1 MKLNEI
7 SGVIVAAAIKIHSAL
22 GPGLLESAYEKC
34 LVHEL
39 TRRGLRV
46 LRQVP
51 VPVIYDGI
59 NIDAAYKL
67 DMLVEDAVIVELK
80 ASPEGITDIH
90 KAQLL
95 TYLKLSRKTL
105 GLIINFNVVHMK
117 FGIKRLVN
125 GELPPTV

>member
-7 SGVIVAAAIKIHSAL
+7 SGAIVAAAIKIHSAL